1 MKIRSLTIIAGLLA
15 ASILIVAGCAA
26 PASTSPSAS
35 VAATPAATA
44 TLAASD
50 AVAATDTAA
59 TATVAVS
66 DAVAATDTAA
76 VASATPAAAQETFTG
91 YVIDQKCGIS
101 GVDVQNGSDLS
112 KLADKH
118 TLSCAQMP
126 ACTASGFGMSIKQAD
141 GTYKYYKFDSAG
153 SKLALDSIINK
164 TTKAD
169 NLLVEVKGAM
179 SADTITVA
187 SIVEK

>member
-50 AVAATDTAA
+50 AVAATDAAA
-59 TATVAVS
+59 TATVA
-66 DAVAATDTAA
+66 ADTAA
-76 VASATPAAAQETFTG
+76 VASATPAVAQETFTG